1 MRIVFCGTPEFAV
14 PTLRRLLAEPDF
26 AVEAVV
32 TQPDR
37 PRGRGQQVASS
48 AVKDLALD
56 AGLYVYQP
64 ETIKSDSAYEF
75 FKRLTPDAVVI
86 IAYGQIIPAR
96 LLEIPRR
103 GWINLHASLLPKYR
117 GAAPV
122 NWAILN
128 GETRTGLTTIQIDPG
143 LDSGPILL
151 QQALEIG
158 ADEIAPELARRLAAA
173 GAPLVVETLRKLD
186 RSEITPVPQ
195 DHTQATLAP
204 MLKKEDGRI
213 RWSLPAP
220 QIYNHIRGLEPW
232 PGAFTT
238 FRGQLCHVWG
248 SPTTGFTAPESSA
261 AVGAPPGTLLAEKGM
276 LYVACGDLT
285 WVELAAVQLEGRK
298 RVAGRDFANGARLTW
313 GEQFHS

>member
-1 MRIVFCGTPEFAV
+1 MK
-14 PTLRRLLAEPDF
+14 RLLLLAFLVAQVSAQDTLCPLVPKPVKFERRSGEF
-26 AVEAVV
+26 VV
-32 TQPDR
+32 GTKT
-37 PRGRGQQVASS
+37 V
-48 AVKDLALD
+48 
-56 AGLYVYQP
+56 
-64 ETIKSDSAYEF
+64 
-75 FKRLTPDAVVI
+75 
-86 IAYGQIIPAR
+86 IAYHLSNKDVKPVAEY
-96 LLEIPRR
+96 L
-103 GWINLHASLLPKYR
+103 
-117 GAAPV
+117 AAKTDH
-122 NWAILN
+122 
-128 GETRTGLTTIQIDPG
+128 ESTE
-143 LDSGPILL
+143 PILL

-158 ADEIAPELARRLAAA
+158 ADETAPELARRLAAA

-261 AVGAPPGTLLAEKGM
+261 AVGAPPGTLLAEKGT
-276 LYVACGDLT
+276 LYVACDDLT
-285 WVELAAVQLEGRK
+285 WLELEAVQLEGRK
-298 RVAGRDFANGARLTW
+298 RVSGRDFANGARLTW